1 MVKSLPASAGDLGS
15 IPGLGR
21 SPGEGNGNPLQCSCL
36 ESPMNRG
43 AWCTTVHGAAK
54 SQTQLS
60 NGTTTTTNLF
70 YLRGKAGIMRD
81 HFVYLLLLRKI
92 SNINRNSKNSK
103 VNSHVPIIHF
113 SGCQVGHLISSVFLT
128 LSYPDCLET
137 NLRYDIIFN
146 FESESRSVMSDSL

>member
-1 MVKSLPASAGDLGS
+1 MATHSSTLAWRIPWGRKESDTAEPLFTHSLHLFYRASLVAQWLKNLPAHAGDKGS
-15 IPGLGR
+15 VSVSER

-60 NGTTTTTNLF
+60 HGTTTTTNLF

-92 SNINRNSKNSK
+92 SNINK
-103 VNSHVPIIHF
+103 
-113 SGCQVGHLISSVFLT
+113 
-128 LSYPDCLET
+128 
-137 NLRYDIIFN
+137 
-146 FESESRSVMSDSL
+146 